1 MMRRGVH
8 RVRRDVAG
16 VALASLAAMSDT
28 PPHASAGFV
37 RAWTRRSIVAAR
49 IIASVDMAQPRAE
62 HCPACRALAWFMGAK
77 AMAFVK
83 TIRSISDLRARVLA
97 RLGARWRQT
106 VINQIIEDMF
116 G

>member
-1 MMRRGVH
+1 
-8 RVRRDVAG
+8 
-16 VALASLAAMSDT
+16 
-28 PPHASAGFV
+28 
-37 RAWTRRSIVAAR
+37 
-49 IIASVDMAQPRAE
+49 
-62 HCPACRALAWFMGAK
+62 LAWFMGAK